1 MPYTEEITQ
10 YRNRPEQMEA
20 LYQSAR
26 RERQVEQFSAELS
39 ECYQKEPDNL
49 LYAAWYY
56 RLHSAIEEA
65 KKRAAASANWK
76 LAVPLAII
84 NGLIFWALS
93 DNDLMVRDHLPVLAL
108 LGAPI
113 TAFIVMAFLAL
124 TAHKHY
130 RRSLA
135 IGAALSIVVALVFAL
150 AYWVVHI
157 NYRYYLDLMVPHI
170 ALLSWV
176 AVGAALIGLKSSA
189 SNRHAFLIKSIEVFI
204 TGGLYLIAG
213 VAFGMITLGM
223 FAALSITLPD
233 VLLRLIAAGGAG
245 LIPVIAVV
253 TIYDPTLEPEAQD
266 FKQGLSRFISTMM
279 RLLLP
284 LTLGVLIIYILI
296 IPFNFLEPYKNR
308 DVLIVYNIML
318 FAVMGLL
325 VGVTPIELSDLSPRL
340 QAALRNGILAVAGL
354 AALVSLYAL
363 SALVYRTV
371 AGGITINRLTM
382 LGWNVINISLLV
394 LVLITQLRA
403 DRSAWHDRL
412 KWVFS
417 LGAYAYVGWTLF
429 VILITPIIF
438 R

>member
-1 MPYTEEITQ
+1 MTYTEEITQ
-10 YRNRPEQMEA
+10 YRDRPEQMEA
-20 LYQSAR
+20 LYQAAR

-39 ECYQKEPDNL
+39 DRYRQEPGNL

-56 RLHSAIEEA
+56 RLLSAAEEV
-65 KKRAAASANWK
+65 KKRGAASANWK
-76 LAVPLAII
+76 LAVPLAML
-84 NGLIFWALS
+84 NGLIFWVLS
-93 DNDLMVRDHLPVLAL
+93 DPDLMVRDHLPVLAL

-113 TAFIVMAFLAL
+113 TALIVMGFLAL
-124 TAHKHY
+124 TAQKHY

-135 IGAALSIVVALVFAL
+135 IGAALSLVVALAFAL
-150 AYWVVHI
+150 AYLVVQIH
-157 NYRYYLDLMVPHI
+157 YRYYLDLMVPHI

-176 AVGAALIGLKSSA
+176 AVGASLISFKSSA
-189 SNRHAFLIKSIEVFI
+189 GDRHAFLIKSIEVFI
-204 TGGLYLIAG
+204 TGGVYLIAG

-253 TIYDPTLEPEAQD
+253 TIYDPTVEPEAQD
-266 FKQGLSRFISTMM
+266 FKQGLIRFISTMM

-318 FAVMGLL
+318 FAIMGLL
-325 VGVTPIELSDLSPRL
+325 VGVTPIELTDLSPRL

-363 SALVYRTV
+363 SALIYRTV
-371 AGGITINRLTM
+371 AGGITINR
-382 LGWNVINISLLV
+382 
-394 LVLITQLRA
+394 R
-403 DRSAWHDRL
+403 
-412 KWVFS
+412 
-417 LGAYAYVGWTLF
+417 
-429 VILITPIIF
+429 
-438 R
+438 

>member
-1 MPYTEEITQ
+1 MTYTEEITQ
-10 YRNRPEQMEA
+10 YRDQPQQLEA
-20 LYQSAR
+20 LYQAAR
-26 RERQVEQFSAELS
+26 RERQVEQFSASLS
-39 ECYQKEPDNL
+39 ECYQKEPDRL

-56 RLHSAIEEA
+56 RLQSVTEEP
-65 KKRAAASANWK
+65 KKRAAVSANWK
-76 LAVPLAII
+76 LAVPLAIL

-93 DNDLMVRDHLPVLAL
+93 DPDLMVRDHLPLLAL

-113 TAFIVMAFLAL
+113 TACIVMGFLAL

-130 RRSLA
+130 RRDLA
-135 IGAALSIVVALVFAL
+135 IGAALSLVVALVFIL
-150 AYWVVHI
+150 AYGVAHI
-157 NYRYYLDLMVPHI
+157 HYRYYLDLMVPHI

-176 AVGAALIGLKSSA
+176 AVGAALIGLRSSA

-213 VAFGMITLGM
+213 VAFGVITLGM
-223 FAALSITLPD
+223 FQALSVTLPD

-253 TIYDPTLEPEAQD
+253 TIYDPTVEPEAQD

-284 LTLGVLIIYILI
+284 LTLGVLVIYILI

-308 DVLIVYNIML
+308 DVLIVYNVML
-318 FAVMGLL
+318 FAIMGLL
-325 VGVTPIELSDLSPRL
+325 VGVTPIDLSDLSPKL
-340 QAALRNGILAVAGL
+340 QSALRSGILAVTGL
-354 AALVSLYAL
+354 AVLVSLYAL
-363 SALVYRTV
+363 SALIYRTV

-382 LGWNVINISLLV
+382 LGWNAINISLLI
-394 LVLITQLRA
+394 LVLFTQLRPG
-403 DRSAWHDRL
+403 SHLWHDRL

-417 LGAYAYVGWTLF
+417 LGAYAYVSWTLF
-429 VILITPIIF
+429 VILFTPLIF